1 MASMHIGFKSGK
13 PGKAA
18 AHAQYIVRDGVYR
31 KGDKAKD
38 LIAKGHGNLPL
49 GITDPLSLWKAADKG
64 ERVNAAAYREIVGA
78 LPRELN
84 SAQQIE
90 LVEEYIDRV
99 IPNKPYLYAIH
110 CPTASLG
117 TGTQPHVHLMFSDRI
132 PDGILRQPEAV
143 FHRYNA
149 RHPAR
154 GGCRKDSGGKDPV
167 TFSNEAK
174 LRRENW
180 ATVQNEYLAKY
191 GHETR
196 VDPRSYR
203 VRGLTKEV
211 EKHLGAAAI
220 RKMSSDEKAGFRPF
234 NKH

>member
-1 MASMHIGFKSGK
+1 MATMHIGFKSGK

-18 AHAQYIVRDGVYR
+18 AHAQYITRKGAYR

-38 LIAKGHGNLPL
+38 LIATGHGNLPL
-49 GITDPLSLWKAADKG
+49 GIADPLSLWKAADRG

-78 LPRELN
+78 LPRELTA
-84 SAQQIE
+84 AQQIE
-90 LVEEYIDRV
+90 MVEEYIDRV

-110 CPTASLG
+110 CPTASLS

-132 PDGILRQPEAV
+132 PDGIQRQPESV

-149 RHPAR
+149 LHPER
-154 GGCRKDSGGKDPV
+154 GGCKKDSGGKDPV

-180 ATVQNEYLAKY
+180 AAVQNEYLSKY
-191 GHETR
+191 GYEAR
-196 VDPRSYR
+196 VDARSYR
-203 VRGLTKEV
+203 ARGLRQET
-211 EKHLGAAAI
+211 EKHLGPAAI
-220 RKMSSDEKAGFRPF
+220 RKMSSEERAEYRASAAR
-234 NKH
+234 

>member
-1 MASMHIGFKSGK
+1 MASMHISFKSGK

-18 AHAQYIVRDGVYR
+18 LHSQYIAREGAYR

-38 LIAKGHGNLPL
+38 LIAIGHGNLPI
-49 GITDPLSLWKAADKG
+49 GIADPLSLWKAADKG

-78 LPRELN
+78 LPRELTA
-84 SAQQIE
+84 AQQIE

-99 IPNKPYLYAIH
+99 IPSKPYHYAIH

-117 TGTQPHVHLMFSDRI
+117 IGTQPHVHLMFSDRI
-132 PDGILRQPEAV
+132 PDGIQRQPESV

-149 RHPAR
+149 LHPER
-154 GGCRKDSGGKDPV
+154 GGCKKDSGGKDPV

-174 LRRENW
+174 RRRENW

-191 GHETR
+191 GHEAR
-196 VDPRSYR
+196 VDARSYQA
-203 VRGLTKEV
+203 RGLKQET
-211 EKHLGAAAI
+211 EKHLGPAAI
-220 RKMSSDEKAGFRPF
+220 RKMSSEERAKYRALAAR
-234 NKH
+234 

>member
-18 AHAQYIVRDGVYR
+18 AHAQYIVRDGAYR

-38 LIAKGHGNLPL
+38 LIGKGHGNLPL
-49 GITDPLSLWKAADKG
+49 GIADPLSLWKAADKG

-78 LPRELN
+78 LPRELTA
-84 SAQQIE
+84 AQQIA

-110 CPTASLG
+110 CPSASLG

-132 PDGILRQPEAV
+132 PDGILRKPESV
-143 FHRYNA
+143 FLRHNA
-149 RHPAR
+149 RHPER
-154 GGCRKDSGGKDPV
+154 GGCKKDSGGKDPV
-167 TFSNEAK
+167 TFRNEAK

-180 ATVQNEYLAKY
+180 AAVQNEYLAKY
-191 GHETR
+191 GHGAR

-220 RKMSSDEKAGFRPF
+220 RKMSS
-234 NKH
+234 